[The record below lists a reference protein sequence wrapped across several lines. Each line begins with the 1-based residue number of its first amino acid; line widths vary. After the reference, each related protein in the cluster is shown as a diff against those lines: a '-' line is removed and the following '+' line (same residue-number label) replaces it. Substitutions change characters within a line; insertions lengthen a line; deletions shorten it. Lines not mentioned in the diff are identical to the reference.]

1 MSEKQKYLMKVM
13 EKRSESRGRIM
24 KPFEPTLKSS
34 PLCNNE
40 WIVKLFKQRNETV
53 TYTFLEGLFCQ
64 LKKMKTNM
72 YGTFQQLTSKY

>member
-1 MSEKQKYLMKVM
+1 MYKAEKVM
-13 EKRSESRGRIM
+13 EKRSESRGHIM

-40 WIVKLFKQRNETV
+40 WIVKLFKQWNDTV

-64 LKKMKTNM
+64 LKKMKTNV

>member
-1 MSEKQKYLMKVM
+1 MYKAEKVM
-13 EKRSESRGRIM
+13 EKRSESRGHIM

-34 PLCNNE
+34 PLCNE
-40 WIVKLFKQRNETV
+40 WIVKLFKQWNDTV
-53 TYTFLEGLFCQ
+53 IYTFLEGLFCQ